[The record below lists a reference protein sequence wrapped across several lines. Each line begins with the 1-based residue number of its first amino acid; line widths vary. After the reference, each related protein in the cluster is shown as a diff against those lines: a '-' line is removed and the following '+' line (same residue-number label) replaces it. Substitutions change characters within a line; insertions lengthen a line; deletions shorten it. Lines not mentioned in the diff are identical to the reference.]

1 MTRLLE
7 LVQLLLYVPMLALA
21 GQGALHLLSGARRES
36 NAFYRALR
44 VVAWP
49 VTAPLRRLLPRA
61 ADRLAAP
68 LAFALLLALSLIVFA
83 ERGYQLC
90 VQMGLQDCRR

>member
-1 MTRLLE
+1 MNPSSKGVE
-7 LVQLLLYVPMLALA
+7 L
-21 GQGALHLLSGARRES
+21 
-36 NAFYRALR
+36 
-44 VVAWP
+44 
-49 VTAPLRRLLPRA
+49 A

-68 LAFALLLALSLIVFA
+68 LAFALLLVLSLIVFA